1 MTPRLTTNYVKN
13 YGNRT
18 LTVKVILENAVTC
31 FLLGHSVEIRSMEEV
46 SVHCCALL
54 CFAINVLNT

>member
-31 FLLGHSVEIRSMEEV
+31 LRSMEEV